1 MSPIN
6 QPGVMSAQS
15 PLGNTAQQSNMM
27 QMSAQSPLGNPG
39 QQTNMMQMSV
49 QSPMQAPSPL
59 MAQSPIPNAI
69 LQSPGNPNM
78 SPYNSQPSPRI
89 GTPHSQP
96 DEVSLSV
103 IFKNICFFFVPDDI
117 VIFNVSLFNVANANK
132 CTSNEPIQSRRSD
145 EVNRKHQFA
154 NANCNEL

>member
-1 MSPIN
+1 MS
-6 QPGVMSAQS
+6 VQS
-15 PLGNTAQQSNMM
+15 PLGASAQQTNVM

-39 QQTNMMQMSV
+39 QQGNMMQMSG

-59 MAQSPIPNAI
+59 MAQSPIPSNAI

-96 DEVSLSV
+96 DDVSV
-103 IFKNICFFFVPDDI
+103 FVYEKSFI
-117 VIFNVSLFNVANANK
+117 SCN
-132 CTSNEPIQSRRSD
+132 QSD
-145 EVNRKHQFA
+145 EYSILIYSNRNRTHHK
-154 NANCNEL
+154 

>member
-1 MSPIN
+1 MNFIEQFCVFFSIKAQQQPQQIMSPIN
-6 QPGVMSAQS
+6 QSGVMSAQS

-59 MAQSPIPNAI
+59 MAQSPIPNNAI

-96 DEVSLSV
+96 DEVRLSA
-103 IFKNICFFFVPDDI
+103 IFNFFV
-117 VIFNVSLFNVANANK
+117 
-132 CTSNEPIQSRRSD
+132 
-145 EVNRKHQFA
+145 
-154 NANCNEL
+154 

>member
-6 QPGVMSAQS
+6 QPGVHS
-15 PLGNTAQQSNMM
+15 PLGN
-27 QMSAQSPLGNPG
+27 SA
-39 QQTNMMQMSV
+39 QQTNMMQIPS
-49 QSPMQAPSPL
+49 QSPIGNPGQQSQMMQMPVHSPLGNSMQAPSPL

-96 DEVSLSV
+96 DEVSFQSILMA
-103 IFKNICFFFVPDDI
+103 IFVKMKYI
-117 VIFNVSLFNVANANK
+117 VELIFNQTFPFQLAVANK
-132 CTSNEPIQSRRSD
+132 CTSNESIQSRWTD
-145 EVNRKHQFA
+145 EVRESF
-154 NANCNEL
+154 

>member
-15 PLGNTAQQSNMM
+15 PLGNSAQQTNMM

-49 QSPMQAPSPL
+49 QSPLGNMQAPSPL
-59 MAQSPIPNAI
+59 MAQSPIPNNTI

-96 DEVSLSV
+96 DEVNFRAS
-103 IFKNICFFFVPDDI
+103 I
-117 VIFNVSLFNVANANK
+117 
-132 CTSNEPIQSRRSD
+132 
-145 EVNRKHQFA
+145 
-154 NANCNEL
+154 

>member
-1 MSPIN
+1 
-6 QPGVMSAQS
+6 MSAQS
-15 PLGNTAQQSNMM
+15 PLGNSAQQSNVM

-39 QQTNMMQMSV
+39 QQSNMMQMSG

-59 MAQSPIPNAI
+59 MAQSPIPSNAI

-96 DEVSLSV
+96 DEVRFTFDFFQTGQNKSICLFQINFS
-103 IFKNICFFFVPDDI
+103 IKKN
-117 VIFNVSLFNVANANK
+117 S
-132 CTSNEPIQSRRSD
+132 SNRSQMHH
-145 EVNRKHQFA
+145 R
-154 NANCNEL
+154 

>member
-1 MSPIN
+1 MNFQAQQQPQQILSPIN

-15 PLGNTAQQSNMM
+15 PLGNSGQQTNMM

-39 QQTNMMQMSV
+39 QQSGMMQMSV

-59 MAQSPIPNAI
+59 MAQSPIPSNAI
-69 LQSPGNPNM
+69 MQSPGNPNM

-96 DEVSLSV
+96 DEV
-103 IFKNICFFFVPDDI
+103 
-117 VIFNVSLFNVANANK
+117 K
-132 CTSNEPIQSRRSD
+132 CN
-145 EVNRKHQFA
+145 
-154 NANCNEL
+154 

>member
-15 PLGNTAQQSNMM
+15 PLGNSGQQTNML

-49 QSPMQAPSPL
+49 QSPIGNSMQAPSPL
-59 MAQSPIPNAI
+59 MAQSPIPSNAI

-96 DEVSLSV
+96 DEVSSTST
-103 IFKNICFFFVPDDI
+103 IFVQI
-117 VIFNVSLFNVANANK
+117 NK
-132 CTSNEPIQSRRSD
+132 FE
-145 EVNRKHQFA
+145 F
-154 NANCNEL
+154 

>member
-15 PLGNTAQQSNMM
+15 PLGNSGQQTNMM
-27 QMSAQSPLGNPG
+27 PMVQSPIGNPG

-49 QSPMQAPSPL
+49 QSPIGNSMQAPSPL
-59 MAQSPIPNAI
+59 MAQSPIPSNAI

-96 DEVSLSV
+96 DEVSLKHPN
-103 IFKNICFFFVPDDI
+103 IFDQK
-117 VIFNVSLFNVANANK
+117 
-132 CTSNEPIQSRRSD
+132 
-145 EVNRKHQFA
+145 
-154 NANCNEL
+154 

>member
-1 MSPIN
+1 
-6 QPGVMSAQS
+6 MSAQS
-15 PLGNTAQQSNMM
+15 PLGNSAQQSNVM

-39 QQTNMMQMSV
+39 QQSNMMQMSG

-59 MAQSPIPNAI
+59 MAQSPIPSNAI

-96 DEVSLSV
+96 DDVRFTFDFFTPAKTNSFAH
-103 IFKNICFFFVPDDI
+103 FKSTFVKI
-117 VIFNVSLFNVANANK
+117 LAVE
-132 CTSNEPIQSRRSD
+132 CTTDEPI
-145 EVNRKHQFA
+145 
-154 NANCNEL
+154 